1 MEPVASPPPDKDR
14 RAHLEGVR
22 RREPAALARFFEER
36 IDQVYALA
44 YRLLGSREAAE
55 DVAQEVFLRV
65 HRFADRL
72 DPERDPGPWLRKVT
86 ANVCRDVWRSPAH
99 RFTATA
105 VPLDG
110 EEHPAVTPVS
120 ETPDPEMLAERSE
133 RNRRVAEAVAQLP
146 EDLREVVI
154 LRDREGMRHEE
165 IAEIVGASHA
175 AVRKRYS
182 RAIARLGELLK
193 GVLE

>member
-1 MEPVASPPPDKDR
+1 MASPPPDKER

-22 RREPAALARFFEER
+22 RREPDALARFFEER
-36 IDQVYALA
+36 IDHVYALA
-44 YRLLGSREAAE
+44 VRLLGSREAAE
-55 DVAQEVFLRV
+55 DATQEVFLRV

-72 DPERDPGPWLRKVT
+72 DPDRDPAPWLRKVT

-99 RFTATA
+99 RFATKA
-105 VPLDG
+105 VPLDS
-110 EEHPAVTPVS
+110 EEHPTVTPAS
-120 ETPDPEMLAERSE
+120 PLPDPAVVPLAPLGQH
-133 RNRRVAEAVAQLP
+133 RVAEAIAQLP

-154 LRDREGMRHEE
+154 LRDGQGMRHEE